1 MKEGEGN
8 NYLLLENLLQLL
20 SCPVCWRSCDPETL
34 IQCHNGHFGC
44 WSCFN
49 RLNTSPLCRAILKH
63 RTTLTFST
71 ETLALILKELR
82 HVECHKALISP
93 EAMVEL
99 FKCTKCEFAPSM
111 LPVLQCQKGHVHC
124 CRSPDPDGIYSTCI
138 FTTQSRLSPVRRST

>member
-8 NYLLLENLLQLL
+8 HYLLLENLLQLL
-20 SCPVCWRSCDPETL
+20 SCPVCWGSCDPETL

-49 RLNTSPLCRAILKH
+49 NTSPLCRAILKH

-82 HVECHKALISP
+82 HVESRKALLSP

-99 FKCTKCEFAPSM
+99 FKRTECEFAPSM

-124 CRSPDPDGIYSTCI
+124 SRSPDPDGIYSTCI